1 MSWLGRVHGDL
12 VHPRRVGV
20 LVDHFARLCP
30 EGARLLD
37 VGTGDGRI
45 ARAVADRRP
54 DLEVRG
60 IDVLPRADAAVPVE
74 AFDGLRIPYEDDS
87 FDAVLFVDVLHHTDD
102 PLVLLREAV
111 RVSRSALLVK
121 DHTKQG
127 WLAGP
132 TLRAMDWVGNARHG
146 VALPYNYWT
155 PAQWEAAWSELGL
168 RVDDWTGDPGLY
180 PGPVN
185 WIFGRALHFIAR
197 LSPS

>member
-1 MSWLGRVHGDL
+1 MSWLGRVHGGF

-20 LVDHFARLCP
+20 LVDHFSELAP

-45 ARAVADRRP
+45 ARAIADRRP

-74 AFDGLRIPYEDDS
+74 AFDGTRIPYEDGA
-87 FDAVLFVDVLHHTDD
+87 FDAVLFVDVLHHTED
-102 PLVLLREAV
+102 PLVLLREAL
-111 RVSRSALLVK
+111 RVGRDALLIK

-155 PAQWEAAWSELGL
+155 PRQWESAWAELDV
-168 RVDDWTGDPGLY
+168 RVDAWIADPKLY
-180 PGPVN
+180 PGPAD
-185 WIFGRALHFIAR
+185 WIFGRGLHFVAKLR
-197 LSPS
+197 V